1 MDITPAV
8 LRKDENGMDWFDHR
22 YKNTVGSHRRK
33 VYADIERR
41 QFIAD
46 QKRAEEARRC
56 TPGQQCQDIN
66 RLCSK
71 HSMEYQLRYGR
82 ASNE

>member
-1 MDITPAV
+1 MTTDTPDYAV

-22 YKNTVGSHRRK
+22 YKHSRHAER
-33 VYADIERR
+33 YAEMERR
-41 QFIAD
+41 QFIAE
-46 QKRAEEARRC
+46 QERAAEARRC
-56 TPGQQCQDIN
+56 IPGQQCQDIN

-71 HSMEYQLRYGR
+71 HSMEYQLSYGR

>member
-1 MDITPAV
+1 MTTDYAV

-41 QFIAD
+41 QFID
-46 QKRAEEARRC
+46 DMERAEEARRC
-56 TPGQQCQDIN
+56 TPGQQCQDIL

-71 HSMEYQLRYGR
+71 HSMEYQLTYGR

>member
-1 MDITPAV
+1 MTDFAV
-8 LRKDENGMDWFDHR
+8 LQKDENGMDWFDHR
-22 YKNTVGSHRRK
+22 YKHTVGSNRRK

-46 QKRAEEARRC
+46 MKRADERRAC

-71 HSMEYQLRYGR
+71 HSMEYQTEFGR